1 MDDAFLRTRELL
13 ATDGEIKRQFD
24 NGSLTVDTLRTA
36 VATSLGVDE
45 EAIKYVVKATLA
57 EYLLGPL
64 PRLPPAPRAPLV
76 TSTAPLDVAVPSMRA
91 EANTAAARA
100 AAARNT
106 RRRSFWAGG
115 ENSAEPEA
123 DTSTERPAVAPA
135 DIRAYAETDT
145 SANTPPPA
153 PNDGGD
159 SDVGAY
165 FELSDDND

>member
-76 TSTAPLDVAVPSMRA
+76 TSTAPRERPCP
-91 EANTAAARA
+91 NTAATRA

-115 ENSAEPEA
+115 ESAA
-123 DTSTERPAVAPA
+123 
-135 DIRAYAETDT
+135 
-145 SANTPPPA
+145 PPPA
-153 PNDGGD
+153 APDDGSD

-165 FELSDDND
+165 FELSDDNN

>member
-57 EYLLGPL
+57 DYRLGPL

-76 TSTAPLDVAVPSMRA
+76 TSTAPRERSCP
-91 EANTAAARA
+91 NTAATR

-115 ENSAEPEA
+115 ESAA
-123 DTSTERPAVAPA
+123 
-135 DIRAYAETDT
+135 
-145 SANTPPPA
+145 PPPEQQ
-153 PNDGGD
+153 DGND

-165 FELSDDND
+165 FELSDDDN